1 MRAAAVAAASLMAVL
16 MLPSAAKALYL
27 FEPTGV
33 GTSIHGP
40 VEVGAGDFDGDGD
53 SDLVT
58 LTKTGTDVEV
68 RLRGPAGA
76 FAQPVTYASGSVDAR
91 GVVVADFNGDGDPDI
106 AKSAADA
113 NNVSILLGDEAP
125 GGLSPGGGFEAP
137 ITYSTA
143 AASAGIAAGD
153 FDGDADLDLAVADI
167 AANQVDIL
175 RGKGDGTFA
184 AGGSLWCVGDPRDV
198 VVGNFNSDQDP
209 DLAVATNGPDVAVFK
224 GSWGTKFH
232 GASTLTGGSGQ
243 SDIASGDVN
252 GDADPDLV
260 VANSDDDTVSLFL
273 GEAGTVFAGAQN
285 LAVGDNPH
293 GSAIRD
299 FDIDGDQDVA
309 VANFNSNNVSI
320 LPNQGAGGLGPAVN
334 FASGAT
340 PAELLAG
347 EFGGDPHPD
356 IVVPNLFD
364 GEISLLLGGSDPKAA
379 FQARIVVAPVSGN
392 VRYQCPGGPVT
403 QLTALREL
411 PLNCIIFASDGRVRI
426 TTADEAGAEQTAEFY
441 GGDFRITQVV
451 EGSNAAGTAKAKKKK
466 KAKDKGPRR
475 TITVLS
481 LYGPKLDCPDAKS
494 GAASSGAVAHASARK
509 RGLWGSGRGRF
520 RTKGSRSSATVRG
533 TTWNV
538 TDTCNGTLTQ
548 VTEGSVTVRDFTLRR
563 TVIVRAGESY
573 LASNRKPRRVKK
585 R

>member
-1 MRAAAVAAASLMAVL
+1 MAVL
-16 MLPSAAKALYL
+16 MLPSAAKAVYL
-27 FEPTGV
+27 FEPAVV

-40 VEVGAGDFDGDGD
+40 VEVGAGDFDDDGD

-58 LTKTGTDVEV
+58 LTEASTDVEV
-68 RLRGPAGA
+68 RLRGPGGT

-106 AKSAADA
+106 AKSAADFK
-113 NNVSILLGDEAP
+113 NVSILLGDEAP

-137 ITYSTA
+137 RKYLTGGG
-143 AASAGIAAGD
+143 SAGIAAGD
-153 FDGDADLDLAVADI
+153 FDGDDDLDLAVADV
-167 AANQVDIL
+167 ADNEVDIL
-175 RGKGDGTFA
+175 RGKGDGRFVP
-184 AGGSLWCVGDPRDV
+184 GGSLWCVGDPRDV

-209 DLAVATNGPDVAVFK
+209 DLAVATNGPNVAVFK
-224 GSWGTKFH
+224 GSWGTKFYRTT
-232 GASTLTGGSGQ
+232 TLTGGSGQ

-320 LPNQGAGGLGPAVN
+320 LPNQGTGNLGPAVN

-347 EFGGDPHPD
+347 EFGGDPRPD
-356 IVVPNLFD
+356 IVVPNLSS
-364 GEISLLLGGSDPKAA
+364 GEISLLLAGSDPKAS
-379 FQARIVVAPVSGN
+379 FKARVVVEPVSGI

-403 QLTALREL
+403 ELTALREL
-411 PLNCIIFASDGRVRI
+411 PLNCIIFASDGRVRL
-426 TTADEAGAEQTAEFY
+426 TTADENGVDQTAEFY

-451 EGSNAAGTAKAKKKK
+451 EGSNATAGTAKAKKKK
-466 KAKDKGPRR
+466 KGKDKGPRR

-494 GAASSGAVAHASARK
+494 GAASSGPVAHASAKK

-520 RTKGSRSSATVRG
+520 RTKGGQSSATVRG

-548 VTEGSVTVRDFTLRR
+548 VTEGSVTVRDFTLQR

-573 LASNRKPRRVKK
+573 LAPKGKARRVKK

>member
-16 MLPSAAKALYL
+16 MLPSAAQALYL
-27 FEPTGV
+27 FEPAGV

-40 VEVGAGDFDGDGD
+40 VEVGDGDFDGDGD

-68 RLRGPAGA
+68 RLRGPDGT
-76 FAQPVTYASGSVDAR
+76 FARPVTYASGSVDAR

-106 AKSAADA
+106 AKSAADV

-175 RGKGDGTFA
+175 RANGDGTFA
-184 AGGSLWCVGDPRDV
+184 AGGSLWCVADPRDV
-198 VVGNFNSDQDP
+198 VVGNFNSDEDP

-260 VANSDDDTVSLFL
+260 VANSNDDTVSLFL

-320 LPNQGAGGLGPAVN
+320 LPNQGTGGLGPAVN

-347 EFGGDPHPD
+347 EFGGDPRPD
-356 IVVPNLFD
+356 IVVPNLSD
-364 GEISLLLGGSDPKAA
+364 GEISLLLGGPDPKAA
-379 FQARIVVAPVSGN
+379 FQARVVVEPVSGN

-426 TTADEAGAEQTAEFY
+426 TTADEGGVEQTAEFY

-494 GAASSGAVAHASARK
+494 GAASSGPVAHASARK

-573 LASNRKPRRVKK
+573 LAPNRKPRRVKK